1 MATES
6 LAHPA
11 PQSTL
16 KLSARL
22 QRGIALAEERFEDI
36 VRVALW
42 TWEVPSCSSEHSYT
56 ADLKS
61 GSCSCPDR
69 VPEDERC
76 KYVSAAAWVKAKTAK
91 CSGCCKRF
99 RHRDLYSVPEDHLT
113 FFEGELLC
121 RKCALEHGVL

>member
-1 MATES
+1 MIDQS

-11 PQSTL
+11 HQSPL
-16 KLSARL
+16 KLSTHL
-22 QRGIALAEERFEDI
+22 QRGIAHAEDHFEEI
-36 VRVALW
+36 VRIAPW
-42 TWEVPSCSSEHSYT
+42 TYSVPSSSGEHTYT
-56 ADLKS
+56 VDLKT

-69 VPEDERC
+69 VPEGERC
-76 KYVSAAAWVKAKTAK
+76 KHVSAAAWVKAKTAK

-121 RKCALEHGVL
+121 EECAGDHGVL